1 MNRPDDVRGS
11 SDQPL
16 VIVRGRPCHTPATLL
31 TRTRTHTRTR
41 HGEER
46 TERDGAGQDRTVEQ
60 PPPDETGLGA
70 ELRERTADL
79 QRLKAEYDNYRKR
92 VRRDRLA
99 VREIAVAN
107 VLGRLLP
114 VLDALAEAAEQ
125 GEVTGGFQRIALE
138 LEEELAGLGLQ
149 SFGEAGDLFDP
160 VVHEAIR
167 YTGTGSGQV
176 EHAICAAVL
185 RKGYR
190 VGDHLLRPAQ
200 VEVTEPQSTD
210 APAA

>member
-16 VIVRGRPCHTPATLL
+16 VIVRGRPCHTPATLP

-46 TERDGAGQDRTVEQ
+46 TERDGAGQDHTVEQ
-60 PPPDETGLGA
+60 PPPDETGLGV

-138 LEEELAGLGLQ
+138 LETELAGLGLQ

-167 YTGTGSGQV
+167 YTGSGQV

-190 VGDHLLRPAQ
+190 VGDHLMRPAQ

-210 APAA
+210 SPAA